1 MRSCRSPCTTSA
13 ALGAQRSYLRRA
25 GRTSLNVR
33 AAATTVPSQYKTVTP
48 LGGRMLVKVDS
59 ATPTTTGGIM
69 LPAAVSK
76 TPTRGSV
83 ISTSGEIVQAGSG
96 VVYSQYAGT
105 NLKFSDQEYIL
116 LKEDDVVGTLDS
128 GADIGQLAPLA
139 DRLLIEVADADETS
153 AGGVLL
159 TSATSEKPT
168 LGKVVAVGPGQKKE
182 GNVTPVNVTVGS
194 TILYSKYSGTEFES
208 VSSKQYIVI
217 READVLAELA

>member
-1 MRSCRSPCTTSA
+1 
-13 ALGAQRSYLRRA
+13 
-25 GRTSLNVR
+25 
-33 AAATTVPSQYKTVTP
+33 
-48 LGGRMLVKVDS
+48 MLVKVDS

-76 TPTRGSV
+76 TPTRGQV
-83 ISTSGEIVQAGSG
+83 ISTSGETVEAGAN
-96 VVYSQYAGT
+96 VIYSQYAGT
-105 NLKFSDQEYIL
+105 NLKFSDEEYIL
-116 LKEDDVVGTLDS
+116 LKEEDVVGLLPS
-128 GADIGQLAPLA
+128 GADIAALSPLG

-182 GNVTPVNVTVGS
+182 GDEVTPVNVSVGS

-208 VSSKQYIVI
+208 VSDKQYIVI
-217 READVLAELA
+217 RESDVLAELA

>member
-1 MRSCRSPCTTSA
+1 
-13 ALGAQRSYLRRA
+13 
-25 GRTSLNVR
+25 
-33 AAATTVPSQYKTVTP
+33 
-48 LGGRMLVKVDS
+48 MLVKVDS

-76 TPTRGSV
+76 TPTRGAV
-83 ISTSGEIVQAGSG
+83 VSTSGEIVQTGSS
-96 VVYSQYAGT
+96 VIYSEYAGT
-105 NLKFSDQEYIL
+105 SLKLSDEEYIL
-116 LKEDDVVGTLDS
+116 LKEDDVVGLLAS
-128 GADIGQLAPLA
+128 GADIAELSPLS

-159 TSATSEKPT
+159 TSATKEKPT

-182 GNVTPVNVTVGS
+182 GGEVTPVNVTVGS

-208 VSSKQYIVI
+208 VSDKQYVVI